1 MTEKSFI
8 MQINKD
14 LIIEDTTTSLGDVET
29 NISTIN
35 NNLSELN
42 KMKSRRLV
50 WSGTGASGT
59 NLTLNDGLKWSDLG
73 RFKTLV
79 VIVVFAPTNCTTS
92 AVIPYDQICNIAS
105 TNLNEYKKNTNCQN
119 PIWLDKACNLHFI
132 PTGYIG
138 ENWIKFNIQNAPGTC
153 NIQAIWVEY

>member
-1 MTEKSFI
+1 

-14 LIIEDTTTSLGDVET
+14 LIIEGTTTSLGDVET

-50 WSGTGASGT
+50 WSGTGSSGAT
-59 NLTLNDGLKWSDLG
+59 LTLNDNLKWSDLG

-79 VIVVFAPTNCTTS
+79 VIVMYSPTNVTTS
-92 AVIPYDQICNIAS
+92 AIIPYDQMCNIAS
-105 TNLNEYKKNTNCQN
+105 TNLNEAKKNTNCES
-119 PIWLDKACNLHFI
+119 PMWVDKASNIHLI
-132 PTGYIG
+132 PMSYIG
-138 ENWIKFNIQNAPGTC
+138 ENWIKFNLQNTPGAC

>member
-1 MTEKSFI
+1 MPNK
-8 MQINKD
+8 MKINKD
-14 LIIEDTTTSLGDVET
+14 LIVGDTNKTLGDIIT

-35 NNLSELN
+35 DDLPELN
-42 KMKSRRLV
+42 RMKSRRLV
-50 WSGTGASGT
+50 WNGTGASGT

-79 VIVVFAPTNCTTS
+79 VIVVYAPTNCTTA
-92 AVIPYDQICNIAS
+92 AVIPYDQMCNMAS
-105 TNLNEYKKNTNCQN
+105 TNLNENKKNTNCQS
-119 PIWLDKACNLHFI
+119 PIWLDKACNIHLI
-132 PTGYIG
+132 PAGYIG